1 MTPPQDRSTGSNT
14 PPSVSDRATLID
26 SIRTPLGYFAL
37 TLLII
42 ETLLFVIV
50 NKATGFDFT
59 LLSISMVII
68 FFFIVIIVG
77 YIVYNRPDALTNN
90 NSGNDNQN
98 TVNMDQFRKELLN
111 DGIIRS
117 LDYIARH
124 NPDDYIRIA
133 CAHTVRSCRPDRAK
147 SLLED
152 ASEDQAVV
160 VKTHAEKIL
169 VKFYQK

>member
-1 MTPPQDRSTGSNT
+1 MSPPPDRSTGSNT

-42 ETLLFVIV
+42 ETLLFILV

-68 FFFIVIIVG
+68 FFFIIIIVG
-77 YIVYNRPDALTNN
+77 YIVYKRPEALTNN

-111 DGIIRS
+111 DDIIKS
-117 LDYIARH
+117 IEYIAKH

-133 CAHTVRSCRPDRAK
+133 CAHTVWSCRPDRAK

-152 ASEDQAVV
+152 AEDDLAEVV
-160 VKTHAEKIL
+160 RIHAKKIL
-169 VKFYQK
+169 VKFYQN